1 MITDAKIRRA
11 LGKDAEQ
18 IARARKML
26 AYAAAIRRMER
37 EGQMALSG
45 GARPKACPSFDQ
57 QEQRRCQHT
66 THRDD
71 VRDDAKSK
79 PASLHEAKLPYIA
92 ASHSTKG

>member
-1 MITDAKIRRA
+1 
-11 LGKDAEQ
+11 
-18 IARARKML
+18 
-26 AYAAAIRRMER
+26 
-37 EGQMALSG
+37 MALSG

-79 PASLHEAKLPYIA
+79 PTFLHEAKLPCIA
-92 ASHSTKG
+92 APSLNQRHNRMQTERRVYWT